1 MEVEVH
7 SAPRRQ
13 APSHEIKMFKKAIQ
27 NENQFLKDAAKE
39 KTRQFDDINKN
50 NEDLKKTIGQ
60 RDSAMA
66 KRQKLIE
73 DLRRQ
78 LLEAN
83 EKRLEN
89 KVGLDKALKDLELE
103 RFQGDTLTEELG
115 RLKSEVLKL
124 RAENSRLKEKCR
136 GLKDDSLERANEVQL
151 KQKEVLF
158 LEKER
163 EKRKQRIRVLEDL
176 AGEKDKELEQRSKN
190 EKDLKVQNY
199 KLADRVDE
207 LERMMAGV
215 RQDTDQFKYRS
226 ENDLELFK
234 QREDEKNRELVK
246 LKAKLKDLE
255 VENEDLEAELYERR
269 KQAERAEQNAKNA
282 RLQEEKEKAKADRLE
297 DKAEDL
303 KNQIDNID
311 TQEAVYQTKIE

>member
-1 MEVEVH
+1 MEVQVH

-13 APSHEIKMFKKAIQ
+13 APSLEIKMFKKAIQ

-39 KTRQFDDINKN
+39 KTRQFDDMNKN

-115 RLKSEVLKL
+115 RLKAEVLKL
-124 RAENSRLKEKCR
+124 RAENSRLKENCR
-136 GLKDDSLERANEVQL
+136 RLKDDSLERANEVQL

-163 EKRKQRIRVLEDL
+163 DKRKQRIRVLEDL

-207 LERMMAGV
+207 LERLMAGV

-255 VENEDLEAELYERR
+255 AENEDLEAELYERR

-282 RLQEEKEKAKADRLE
+282 RLQEEKEKAKVDRLE
-297 DKAEDL
+297 DKVEDL